1 MKNNINK
8 TSSFIVGLITLGSTL
23 VTLGLAGC
31 GSDNTPPYVKKLNRN
46 VRSVSAGDVLT
57 VFAQDDYPAPVQGK
71 TISQP
76 ARFKV
81 VYNLYEDQEDRILI
95 PSGTIVS
102 GAYFNDGKTCRV
114 DWKHVYAHGDE
125 TMDKHNA
132 VKLSHVANPTICNPE
147 VGIKSGEPLVINF
160 TRLP

>member
-1 MKNNINK
+1 MKQHTSK
-8 TSSFIVGLITLGSTL
+8 TSFIVSLITLGGLL

-57 VFAQDDYPAPVQGK
+57 VYAQDDYPATMPGH
-71 TISQP
+71 TISTP
-76 ARFKV
+76 ASFKV
-81 VYNLYEDQEDRILI
+81 VYNLYEDREDRILI
-95 PSGTIVS
+95 PSGTIIS
-102 GAYFNDGKTCRV
+102 GAYLNDGKTCRIY
-114 DWKHVYAHGDE
+114 WKDVYAHGDQ

-132 VKLSHVANPTICNPE
+132 VKLSHVANPTICNPN
-147 VGIKSGEPLVINF
+147 VGIKSGEPIVINF

>member
-1 MKNNINK
+1 MKQHMNK
-8 TSSFIVGLITLGSTL
+8 TSFIISLITLGGL
-23 VTLGLAGC
+23 VATLGLAGC

-57 VFAQDDYPAPVQGK
+57 VFAQDDYPAPMHGH
-71 TISQP
+71 TISEP

-81 VYNLYEDQEDRILI
+81 VYTLYEDREDRILI
-95 PSGTIVS
+95 PSGTIIS
-102 GAYFNDGKTCRV
+102 GTYFNDGKTCIV
-114 DWKHVYAHGDE
+114 SWKDVYAHGDE

-132 VKLSHVANPTICNPE
+132 VKLSHVANPSRCNPDI
-147 VGIKSGEPLVINF
+147 GIKAGEPIVINF